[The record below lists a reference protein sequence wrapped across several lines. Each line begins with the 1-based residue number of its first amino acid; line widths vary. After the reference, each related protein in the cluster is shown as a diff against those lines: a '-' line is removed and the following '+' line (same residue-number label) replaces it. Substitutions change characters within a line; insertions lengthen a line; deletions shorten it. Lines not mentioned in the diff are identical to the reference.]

1 MTQRKASEKKKKKE
15 AEEEGREEKEEC
27 KEIKTYKNE
36 HVDLWN
42 F

>member
-1 MTQRKASEKKKKKE
+1 MTQRKASEKKKE
-15 AEEEGREEKEEC
+15 AEEEGQEEKEEC

-36 HVDLWN
+36 YVDLWN